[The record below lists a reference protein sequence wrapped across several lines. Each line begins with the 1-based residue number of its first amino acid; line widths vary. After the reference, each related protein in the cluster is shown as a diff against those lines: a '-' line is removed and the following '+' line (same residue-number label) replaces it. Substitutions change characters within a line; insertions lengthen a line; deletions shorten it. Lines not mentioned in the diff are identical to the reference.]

1 MNNTVLINMFADGE
15 WHSGVEV
22 AELLGVSRAA
32 VWKRLQ
38 KLEALGLEVE
48 REQSKGYRLPYSFQ
62 PLEHALLADLPFKID
77 INPITGSTNTDALRK
92 LVSSSEAWPKNYHAV
107 LAEQQTE
114 GRGRRGKTWISPY
127 GANLYLSCA
136 AALPVGASALETL
149 SLNVGIV
156 LAEILE
162 QQGVPDVT
170 VKWPND
176 VYAEGKKIAGIL
188 IEVDGD
194 LSSYCN
200 VVIGIGVN
208 FTQKSLHA
216 EQIQQ
221 PYTSVG
227 LHSSEVRREKV
238 AEHLI
243 QALYQ
248 QLDAIVTGK
257 PVNNLEKW
265 PEYDY
270 LRDRPVT
277 VHLGSQ
283 KINGVAQGI
292 DARGNLKLN
301 LDDNSERIFS
311 GGEVSVRTQ

>member
-1 MNNTVLINMFADGE
+1 MDNTALINMFADGA

-62 PLEHALLADLPFKID
+62 PLEQALLAELPFKID
-77 INPITGSTNTDALRK
+77 INPITGSTNTDALKK
-92 LVSSSEAWPKNYHAV
+92 LVSSSKVWPENYNVV

-156 LAEILE
+156 LADILA

-176 VYAEGKKIAGIL
+176 VYADGKKIAGIL

-208 FTQKSLHA
+208 FTQKSLRA
-216 EQIQQ
+216 DQIQQ

-227 LHSSEVRREKV
+227 LYSHVRREKV
-238 AEHLI
+238 AEQLI
-243 QALYQ
+243 LTLYQ
-248 QLDAIVTGK
+248 QLDAIVIGK
-257 PVNNLEKW
+257 PASNLEKW
-265 PEYDY
+265 PKYDY
-270 LRDRPVT
+270 LCNRPVT
-277 VHLGSQ
+277 IHLGSQ
-283 KINGVAQGI
+283 KISGVAQGI
-292 DARGNLKLN
+292 DGRGNLKLI
-301 LDDNSERIFS
+301 LDDGSERIFS
-311 GGEVSVRTQ
+311 GGEVSVRAQ